1 MLWRHGAAGWALE
14 EAENQMREKI
24 NYTIITFDT
33 TAQAVAMEK
42 YCLERG
48 IPGRLIPVPAAV
60 SAGCGICWRMKP
72 EEYGIYQDLVGK
84 LAYGAV
90 AAVRL

>member
-1 MLWRHGAAGWALE
+1 MLWRHGAAGRTLK

-42 YCLERG
+42 YCTAQG

-60 SAGCGICWRMKP
+60 SAGCGICWRMKT
-72 EEYGIYQDLVGK
+72 EEYSVYQDLVGN